1 MICSV
6 MIFENLDGLTAAAF
20 DGKTCDR
27 SMRIC
32 LFGSLLTN
40 LNLVQRFA
48 LVDLLYRRTGAHLDG
63 FRFYDGDAWAKSNVL
78 KELP

>member
-1 MICSV
+1 MSCSI

-20 DGKTCDR
+20 DGQTCNR
-27 SMRIC
+27 SMRVS
-32 LFGSLLTN
+32 LFGSKLTN

-48 LVDLLYRRTGAHLDG
+48 LVDLLYRRPGAHLEG
-63 FRFYDGDAWAKSNVL
+63 FRFYDGDLWAKSGQL